1 LRRRREC
8 NKCNQRFT
16 TYEFIELSPRIKYK
30 VLVPYEFRKAR
41 KPKQKPAPL
50 GWLGRIKK
58 MLDETE
64 AREKILRQE
73 I

>member
-1 LRRRREC
+1 
-8 NKCNQRFT
+8 
-16 TYEFIELSPRIKYK
+16 